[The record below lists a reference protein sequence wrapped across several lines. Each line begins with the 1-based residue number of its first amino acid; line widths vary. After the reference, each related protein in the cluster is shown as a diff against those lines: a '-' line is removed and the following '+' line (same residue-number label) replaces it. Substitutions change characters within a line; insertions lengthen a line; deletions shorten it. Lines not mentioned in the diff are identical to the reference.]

1 MNKELIKILN
11 DQINPLGFYLEYK
24 EPDGE
29 GGGNE
34 YEIFSNTHSPGI
46 TGVYENVEEAMAD
59 CTEII
64 KGGNPL

>member
-1 MNKELIKILN
+1 MDKQMLKILN

-34 YEIFSNTHSPGI
+34 FEIFSNQHSPGI
-46 TGVYENVEEAMAD
+46 TGVYENIEEAMAD
-59 CTEII
+59 CTAII
-64 KGGNPL
+64 EGENPL